1 MGKLLSELNAH
12 RVPMGV
18 PDVLPALAAGRIDA
32 AYSSPLAAIALQW
45 NARVKHEL
53 DASLGYSIGASVFVG
68 RKWDAMDEADRQI
81 VMRVMDREA
90 ERLSLPPVARP
101 KPFPQNSLIAAR
113 IALIGLAAGWGVEFC
128 RRVFVAEF
136 ADGKSIEDP
145 AELGRLLEGLGVPP
159 EPVLQQAGS
168 DPIKAQLR
176 AATER
181 AVQIGVFGAPTFVC
195 GDGELFW
202 GNDRLDAALDHAERL
217 NAAGTAK

>member
-1 MGKLLSELNAH
+1 LARLTFWFDFASTYSYLS
-12 RVPMGV
+12 
-18 PDVLPALAAGRIDA
+18 AARIDPA
-32 AYSSPLAAIALQW
+32 AQARGVDVDWQPFLLGPIFRTQGWESSPFNLYPA
-45 NARVKHEL
+45 K
-53 DASLGYSIGASVFVG
+53 G
-68 RKWDAMDEADRQI
+68 RYMWRD
-81 VMRVMDREA
+81 MDREA

-202 GNDRLDAALDHAERL
+202 GNDRLEAALDHAERL
-217 NAAGTAK
+217 AAAGTTKKS